1 MRAIS
6 KSRSKLIACHVFSML
21 LMQLVVLDPCV
32 AQVSKPFPVWPT
44 MQTLPMPA
52 RTLNFPP
59 NTSAGGIAVL
69 SKACFNVDDI
79 SDSLTDK
86 SVNKKAQ
93 GTIHIPANKFVIFF
107 PNHNFFTNPHIL
119 DGLPANSF
127 DYVVFRYMSMAT
139 SEDNLGNPA
148 LAYLARFTGI
158 RAIDLEKAEIN
169 DQSLKQLKTL
179 VNLECIALFST
190 EIDGTFLKGLTGL
203 KKLRFVGVNNTGF
216 KKSELRYFC
225 NLPALEN
232 LNISHNRL
240 SDKDI
245 EVLAGCKNLE
255 VLGVGNNPEITDE
268 ALKTFALMP
277 KLRYIDLRST
287 EVSNKALL
295 TLNKKGIK
303 LRGWSTVRPPA
314 STTAA
319 RKRRGN
325 GGVEE
330 IFSPFS
336 RGREL

>member
-1 MRAIS
+1 MPF
-6 KSRSKLIACHVFSML
+6 LIAN
-21 LMQLVVLDPCV
+21 PCL
-32 AQVSKPFPVWPT
+32 AQVKPKPFPVWPN

-52 RTLNFPP
+52 RTLKFSN
-59 NTSAGGIAVL
+59 NTSAGGIAIL
-69 SKACFNVDDI
+69 SKACFNLDDI
-79 SDSLTDK
+79 SDNLKDK
-86 SVNKKAQ
+86 SFNQKAQ
-93 GTIHIPANKFVIFF
+93 GTIHIPANKFVVFF

-127 DYVVFRYMSMAT
+127 DHVVFRYMSMAS

-148 LAYLARFTGI
+148 LVYLSRFTGI
-158 RAIDLEKAEIN
+158 RGLDLEKAEIN

-190 EIDGTFLKGLTGL
+190 EIDGTFLKSFIGL

-225 NLPALEN
+225 NLPALVS

-240 SDKDI
+240 NDRDI
-245 EVLAGCKNLE
+245 EVLAGCRNLE
-255 VLGVGNNPEITDE
+255 VLGVGSNPDITDD

-277 KLRYIDLRST
+277 KLRNIDLRST

-295 TLNKKGIK
+295 SLSHKGIR
-303 LRGWSTVRPPA
+303 LRGWSEVRPA
-314 STTAA
+314 AGTAAA
-319 RKRRGN
+319 RKKRGN